1 MLFELTNALAMS
13 IDLMDK
19 VFRSF
24 WEFVEVF
31 IDDILIYS
39 SRYKEHEK
47 YLKSVLWV
55 LRENW
60 LHAIF
65 DKCEFWLRKMVF
77 LVHVMSAEEIM
88 VDLRKVKVVLKWKR
102 SVTIMKI
109 QSFLG
114 LEFHRRMLL
123 LLPLSPIWL
132 VKKWNLSGPN
142 NMKRVLKS

>member
-1 MLFELTNALAMS
+1 
-13 IDLMDK
+13 
-19 VFRSF
+19 
-24 WEFVEVF
+24 
-31 IDDILIYS
+31 
-39 SRYKEHEK
+39 
-47 YLKSVLWV
+47 
-55 LRENW
+55 

-123 LLPLSPIWL
+123 LLPLSPI
-132 VKKWNLSGPN
+132 
-142 NMKRVLKS
+142 

>member
-47 YLKSVLWV
+47 YLKSVL
-55 LRENW
+55 
-60 LHAIF
+60 
-65 DKCEFWLRKMVF
+65 
-77 LVHVMSAEEIM
+77 
-88 VDLRKVKVVLKWKR
+88 
-102 SVTIMKI
+102 
-109 QSFLG
+109 
-114 LEFHRRMLL
+114 
-123 LLPLSPIWL
+123 
-132 VKKWNLSGPN
+132 
-142 NMKRVLKS
+142 